1 MMNYC
6 PVCKSSLIWI
16 SSDDDNNGTELFYSS
31 TYECTECGLVAHE
44 LVTYTRTKVEATFEF
59 KEED

>member
-16 SSDDDNNGTELFYSS
+16 SSDETPTGYELLYAS
-31 TYECTECGLVAHE
+31 TFECTECGLVVHE
-44 LVTYTRTKVEATFEF
+44 TETYTRTKVEATFEF
-59 KEED
+59 KEEN